1 MYPRI
6 SWSTVAASAL
16 LATTLSGC
24 APAPIYTT
32 TGSTTAATPAAVAQ
46 LPAQF
51 VGTQVVWGGRI
62 VQVRNLADRSEI
74 EILAYALDR
83 SQRPQA
89 GDVGSGRFV
98 AQLSG
103 YAEPLDYPAGALI
116 TVLGTVGGARAGKVG
131 AADYVFPQV
140 KVERAHV
147 WTAAELGKGRSNV
160 HFGLGVGVGIR

>member
-1 MYPRI
+1 MRPVIR
-6 SWSTVAASAL
+6 WSTVAAGAL
-16 LATTLSGC
+16 LAVALNGC

-32 TGSTTAATPAAVAQ
+32 TGPTTAATPTTVAQ
-46 LPAQF
+46 SPGQF
-51 VGTQVVWGGRI
+51 VNAQVVWGGRI
-62 VQVRNLADRSEI
+62 VQVRNLADRSEV

-89 GDVGSGRFV
+89 NDVGSGRFI
-98 AQLSG
+98 ARLSG

-116 TVLGTVGGARAGKVG
+116 TVLGTLDGTRAGKVG

-140 KVERAHV
+140 KVSRAHV
-147 WTAAELGKGRSNV
+147 WTAAELSKGRNNV